1 MPDAT
6 TQLTQMRKMAQGSR
20 TSALRRPF
28 TSASPRAARYDPRH
42 ALRWLPAQRRRPAG
56 LYLRTMSVPS
66 QFAALLD
73 RRLEVGF
80 VRPPVNDPA
89 IGTEVLIR
97 EPLVAALPRNRR
109 LVSKGRVPLSTLAD
123 EPFVLVQRENG
134 ARVPWGGAQ
143 GLSWGGLCTARSP
156 RSRSSSDRHGYGRGR
171 QRRVA
176 SAGKRSKDHR
186 ASRGVSV
193 SAPRSTEPPPF
204 ASSRKAKR
212 FAHSDLPG
220 CDPVAVYDL

>member
-1 MPDAT
+1 VRFDV
-6 TQLTQMRKMAQGSR
+6 L
-20 TSALRRPF
+20 F
-28 TSASPRAARYDPRH
+28 TSASPCAARYDRRH
-42 ALRWLPAQRRRPAG
+42 ALRWLRDQRRRPAG
-56 LYLRTMSVPS
+56 LYLGTMSVLS
-66 QFAALLD
+66 QLAALLD

-109 LVSKGRVPLSTLAD
+109 LVSKGRVPLSTLVD
-123 EPFVLVQRENG
+123 ELYVLVQRENG

-176 SAGKRSKDHR
+176 SAGALERSQSIAWCIGLCTQVHR
-186 ASRGVSV
+186 
-193 SAPRSTEPPPF
+193 T
-204 ASSRKAKR
+204 SSLCRLAK
-212 FAHSDLPG
+212 G
-220 CDPVAVYDL
+220 EAVRTQ